1 MSLVANFTASPIR
14 TMPLRKLNKLFEVM
28 EIRGVRVFA
37 HWSVLLIGA
46 VILIGALEEPL
57 LAVTVLAA
65 YYGVI
70 LIHECGHMIAAQR
83 KGCRVRSIEL
93 YPIWGITRFSEPYS
107 YFDHCV
113 IAWGGVVAQ
122 TIVAVPLLIWAETF
136 GYTRFQAVN
145 AILAIFGFFSLSVAV
160 FNLLPIRPLDG
171 AIAWGLLPA
180 FLKRLRA
187 KPARQEPGWRSWR

>member
-1 MSLVANFTASPIR
+1 MSIVANFTASPIK
-14 TMPLRKLNKLFEVM
+14 TMRHLKLNKLFEVM
-28 EIRGVRVFA
+28 EIRGVKVFA

-46 VILIGALEEPL
+46 VILVGALEEPL

-70 LIHECGHMIAAQR
+70 LIHECGHMIAAQC
-83 KGCRVRSIEL
+83 KGCRVWSIEL
-93 YPIWGITRFSEPYS
+93 YPIWGITRFSQPYS

-122 TIVAVPLLIWAETF
+122 AIVAVPLLIWAETF

-145 AILAIFGFFSLSVAV
+145 AILAILGFFSLSVAA

-180 FLKRLRA
+180 FLKRRRA
-187 KPARQEPGWRSWR
+187 KPARREPDWRSRR